1 MWDFNKRKFVKNP
14 HKPVASLYIG
24 TEMEL
29 YEELEPM
36 MWAFVSG
43 VDEDKIHANTL
54 TRDERIRIERAIEIL
69 EQTELYLEDEEN
81 YDISFLAHTIEHYK
95 TEHNIGAVAIDYL
108 ELTSALT
115 SEFTQMT
122 RGMGVRE
129 DQVLLNLSANIKNM
143 AKRYDISII
152 GFTQTTDEAR
162 RDGVRDQ
169 RAVKGARSLPNKC
182 DLGMVSF
189 APTKKELELLE
200 EVIEKVGLNNYR
212 CVPNICYS
220 IYKNRGG
227 KIKNIKIWG
236 YQDLGT
242 MEYIDLFCT
251 DESYVPMNV
260 NKTFIMPN
268 LADEDVE
275 VEVEDTTPEFTVDEA
290 TGEITDEDIDET
302 VDMSDFEDFSN
313 DYDDDDEVEEDV
325 VEEDTTEAQEMTDE
339 MAEYQRQVEEY
350 NQAMLLQY
358 EGDESVVL
366 EYDENGLLQA
376 RYVEGFD
383 ELQAPDPEVVEA
395 QSEMLYQEATDT
407 DELEDPF
414 ADMPVI
420 DDEDMD
426 FLNVKPTLGKERK
439 GF

>member
-1 MWDFNKRKFVKNP
+1 MWDFKKQKFVKNP

-43 VDEDKIHANTL
+43 VDEDKIHANTM
-54 TRDERIRIERAIEIL
+54 TKDERIRVERAIEIL
-69 EQTELYLEDEEN
+69 KETELYLEDEEN

-129 DQVLLNLSANIKNM
+129 DQVLLNLSANVKNM
-143 AKRYDISII
+143 AKRYDIAII

-200 EVIEKVGLNNYR
+200 EVIEKVGLNNR
-212 CVPNICYS
+212 KCVPNICYS

-251 DESYVPMNV
+251 DESYVPVNV
-260 NKTFIMPN
+260 DKTFLMPN
-268 LADEDVE
+268 LVDENVE
-275 VEVEDTTPEFTVDEA
+275 IETEEEPKYIIDEA
-290 TGEITDEDIDET
+290 TGEIIDEDIDEV
-302 VDMSDFEDFSN
+302 VDMSDFADFDN
-313 DYDDDDEVEEDV
+313 DDEEES
-325 VEEDTTEAQEMTDE
+325 EDGAL
-339 MAEYQRQVEEY
+339 AEYQKQVEEY
-350 NQAMLLQY
+350 NQAMMEQY
-358 EGDESVVL
+358 AGDESHVL
-366 EYDENGLLQA
+366 QYDENGLLQA
-376 RYVEGFD
+376 IPVEF
-383 ELQAPDPEVVEA
+383 EESAETE
-395 QSEMLYQEATDT
+395 
-407 DELEDPF
+407 ELEDPF
-414 ADMPVI
+414 ADLPII
-420 DDEDMD
+420 DDEDLD
-426 FLNVKPTLGKERK
+426 FLNKKPTLGKQRK

>member
-43 VDEDKIHANTL
+43 VDEDKIHANTM
-54 TRDERIRIERAIEIL
+54 TKDERIRVERAIEIL
-69 EQTELYLEDEEN
+69 KETELYLEDEEN
-81 YDISFLAHTIEHYK
+81 YDISFLSHTIEHYK

-242 MEYIDLFCT
+242 MEYVDLFCT
-251 DESYVPMNV
+251 DESYVPVNV
-260 NKTFIMPN
+260 DKTFLMPN
-268 LADEDVE
+268 LMDEDVE
-275 VEVEDTTPEFTVDEA
+275 VEAYEEPDYTVDET
-290 TGEITDEDIDET
+290 TGEIIDEDEDIDEA
-302 VDMSDFEDFSN
+302 VDMSDFADFDN
-313 DYDDDDEVEEDV
+313 DDDDEVDQFSETYEEQLSY
-325 VEEDTTEAQEMTDE
+325 QE
-339 MAEYQRQVEEY
+339 QVIEY
-350 NQAMLLQY
+350 NNSILHQY
-358 EGDESVVL
+358 EGVKGVEFT
-366 EYDENGLLQA
+366 YDENGLIE
-376 RYVEGFD
+376 VHFTE
-383 ELQAPDPEVVEA
+383 ECNESQAPEVETEA
-395 QSEMLYQEATDT
+395 E
-407 DELEDPF
+407 ELEDPF
-414 ADMPVI
+414 VDMPII
-420 DDEDMD
+420 DDEEMD
-426 FLNVKPTLGKERK
+426 FLDEKPTLGKQRK

>member
-43 VDEDKIHANTL
+43 VDEDKIHANAMTK
-54 TRDERIRIERAIEIL
+54 DERIRVERAIEIL
-69 EQTELYLEDEEN
+69 KETELYLEDEEN

-200 EVIEKVGLNNYR
+200 EVIEKVGLNNYK

-242 MEYIDLFCT
+242 MEYVDLFCT

-260 NKTFIMPN
+260 DKTFLMPN
-268 LADEDVE
+268 LVDEDAE
-275 VEVEDTTPEFTVDEA
+275 VEAYEEPDYIVDEA
-290 TGEITDEDIDET
+290 TGEIIEEDEDIDEA
-302 VDMSDFEDFSN
+302 VDMSDFADFDNDGEEESEDG
-313 DYDDDDEVEEDV
+313 
-325 VEEDTTEAQEMTDE
+325 AL
-339 MAEYQRQVEEY
+339 AEYQKQVEEY
-350 NQAMLLQY
+350 NQAMMEQY
-358 EGDESVVL
+358 AGDESHVL
-366 EYDENGLLQA
+366 QYDENGLLQA
-376 RYVEGFD
+376 IPVEF
-383 ELQAPDPEVVEA
+383 EEE
-395 QSEMLYQEATDT
+395 STETE
-407 DELEDPF
+407 ELEDPF
-414 ADMPVI
+414 ADMPII
-420 DDEDMD
+420 DDEEMD
-426 FLNVKPTLGKERK
+426 FLNEKPTLGKQRK

>member
-1 MWDFNKRKFVKNP
+1 MWDFKKQKFVKNP

-43 VDEDKIHANTL
+43 VDEDKIHANTM
-54 TRDERIRIERAIEIL
+54 TKDERIRVERAIEIL
-69 EQTELYLEDEEN
+69 KETELYLEDEEN

-129 DQVLLNLSANIKNM
+129 DQVLLNLSANVKNM
-143 AKRYDISII
+143 AKRYDIAII

-200 EVIEKVGLNNYR
+200 EVIEKVGLNNR
-212 CVPNICYS
+212 KCVPNICYS

-251 DESYVPMNV
+251 DESYVPVNV
-260 NKTFIMPN
+260 DKTFLMPN
-268 LADEDVE
+268 LVDENVE
-275 VEVEDTTPEFTVDEA
+275 IEIEEEPKYIIDEA
-290 TGEITDEDIDET
+290 TGEIIDEDVDEV
-302 VDMSDFEDFSN
+302 VDMSDFADFDN
-313 DYDDDDEVEEDV
+313 DDEEES
-325 VEEDTTEAQEMTDE
+325 EDGAL
-339 MAEYQRQVEEY
+339 AEYQKQVEEY
-350 NQAMLLQY
+350 NQAMMEQY
-358 EGDESVVL
+358 AGDESHVL
-366 EYDENGLLQA
+366 QYDENGLLQA
-376 RYVEGFD
+376 IPVEF
-383 ELQAPDPEVVEA
+383 EESAETE
-395 QSEMLYQEATDT
+395 
-407 DELEDPF
+407 ELEDPF
-414 ADMPVI
+414 ADLPII
-420 DDEDMD
+420 DDEDLD
-426 FLNVKPTLGKERK
+426 FLNKKPTLGKQRK